1 MPIHDATAGF
11 KCYSARVL
19 RAIDLTKIHFVGYA
33 FQIEMKWLTYK
44 LGFRLKEVP
53 IIFTDR
59 TRGQSKMSSG
69 IFKEALFGVVQMK
82 LSSWVHP
89 PKRLAGEE
97 VRK

>member
-1 MPIHDATAGF
+1 
-11 KCYSARVL
+11 VL
-19 RAIDLTKIHFVGYA
+19 SAIDLTRIHFVGYA

-44 LGFRLKEVP
+44 LGFRIKEVP

-89 PKRLAGEE
+89 PRRLA
-97 VRK
+97 